1 MTDEVNT
8 KPEGNESETG
18 EQTPATQTPP
28 AATTKPPAS
37 QPAKGQDWEG
47 AYKGMQ
53 RNYDKLMKE
62 NAELQTQIAELNTT
76 IESFKQE
83 VKTATTEKD
92 QIAVKHVEATEALK
106 GLESQNAVLKAKSE
120 RQQLIMNEYQDLAKF
135 EAQGLLPEAQND
147 EELRAK
153 FDAFRETLGE
163 TVQTSTDEK
172 LKGIGP
178 GPVEEKAP
186 EPLNRDQLY
195 DRMTALGG
203 TQDPEE
209 RRELA
214 ALQEQWYAL
223 DADE

>member
-18 EQTPATQTPP
+18 EQMPATQTPP

-106 GLESQNAVLKAKSE
+106 GLESQNAVLKAKNE
-120 RQQLIMNEYQDLAKF
+120 RQQLIMSEYQDLAKF

-153 FDAFRETLGE
+153 FDAFRSTLGE
-163 TVQTSTDEK
+163 TVQTNTDEK

-178 GPVEEKAP
+178 GKVEEKAP

-209 RRELA
+209 RRELENLK
-214 ALQEQWYAL
+214 LQWLEAI
-223 DADE
+223 E